1 MLTSEFEATPEMAT
15 NGTMTAALN
24 GPRVHRREVWADLPA
39 EAAESYP
46 DFRVKLWANFRR
58 SLLDEITS
66 GDNDRVSVALRRI
79 VLEHNGWCDEDGE
92 SYPPASDAAFWDA
105 IPTELASLIVIVIQ
119 REATRLPNSLLRMS
133 ISSNGGSKPRTNG
146 A

>member
-1 MLTSEFEATPEMAT
+1 MLTSEFEATPEMTA
-15 NGTMTAALN
+15 NGTAAATAS
-24 GPRVHRREVWADLPA
+24 GPRVHRREVWADLPV

-66 GDNDRVSVALRRI
+66 GDNDRVSIALRRI
-79 VLEHNGWCDEDGE
+79 VLEHNGWCDEDGQP
-92 SYPPASDAAFWDA
+92 YPSASDAAFWDA
-105 IPTELASLIVIVIQ
+105 IPTELATLIVIVIQ
-119 REATRLPNSLLRMS
+119 REATRLPNSLLRTS
-133 ISSNGGSKPRTNG
+133 ISSNGGSRPRTNG